1 VLVFAGPSGH
11 GKTELAKRLGQLL
24 TLELECVDSTEI
36 RRESDLFGPKQPYM
50 GYEKGSPLNNFL
62 TRMSGNR
69 AIVFLD
75 EFEKTT
81 REVQNACLIPFDE
94 GKYVDRRNREAVDCS
109 KTIWIIATNA
119 LDRKIVDFCEKNP
132 GVLTNDDQDKHA
144 RLMTDLE
151 KTLKKQLKHTFGNP
165 LSGRISAVL
174 PFLPFSL
181 GEQAVVAHKY
191 ILELKHK
198 VLTPVNL
205 SSGKLV
211 GRVLLHIKSDGAVC
225 KAVSTEGYDPDQG
238 ARSLQT
244 AVKTRI
250 EEELVHTYLEEDEVI
265 SETQPLAD
273 YTVDIQ
279 QDGTLLIFKS
289 TGAEKSFAD

>member
-1 VLVFAGPSGH
+1 
-11 GKTELAKRLGQLL
+11 
-24 TLELECVDSTEI
+24 
-36 RRESDLFGPKQPYM
+36 M

-151 KTLKKQLKHTFGNP
+151 KTLKKQLKHTFGVFP
-165 LSGRISAVL
+165 SSAL
-174 PFLPFSL
+174 ATFL
-181 GEQAVVAHKY
+181 
-191 ILELKHK
+191 
-198 VLTPVNL
+198 
-205 SSGKLV
+205 
-211 GRVLLHIKSDGAVC
+211 
-225 KAVSTEGYDPDQG
+225 DP
-238 ARSLQT
+238 
-244 AVKTRI
+244 KT
-250 EEELVHTYLEEDEVI
+250 Y
-265 SETQPLAD
+265 
-273 YTVDIQ
+273 
-279 QDGTLLIFKS
+279 
-289 TGAEKSFAD
+289 